1 MKALLNKG
9 IYSLSLLGL
18 FMLLW
23 LIPPP
28 LSAQNLRPG
37 HSITSRSKQF
47 VITSSVS
54 GHAQPTTG
62 KTKPI
67 PDRVRLNPASLA
79 NFAGSVKEQWVRQF
93 EINQEWQG
101 HIYLHIVP
109 GRFGDPPDVRR
120 ISSPKGGWDYRAILP
135 QEIAGRTLT
144 QVIINLLLK
153 EFSGRYSMREPKLPP
168 WLTAGSAELLLQ
180 TSGPMLFVPFHT
192 RGGGGISFNHPQDP
206 LHASRKVIE
215 DLSPVSFL
223 TLSLPPADL
232 IQGARQAHYRAYSH
246 LLTYKLLKEKDGSK
260 RMQFFLRELP
270 KHKNT
275 SSALGVAYGHETML
289 RIEQWWSLAQT
300 QFRSRDAFNRWRPK
314 VILNHLSDSLLLH
327 ASTTPSDTKSKPQTR
342 LVRIQ
347 EYISNGTRTEHTKK
361 LSPLLQRLRFLQ
373 VNSPPETARL
383 IQDYHLVIESYLG
396 INSPKSGRAAR
407 NTSGRIRVLRDYT
420 INQLSLLD
428 TILMDLISESEP
440 NVRRAKQTDPSRV
453 KAD

>member
-1 MKALLNKG
+1 
-9 IYSLSLLGL
+9 
-18 FMLLW
+18 MLLW
-23 LIPPP
+23 LYQPH
-28 LSAQNLRPG
+28 LSAQKLRPG

-54 GHAQPTTG
+54 ELSRPLAG
-62 KTKPI
+62 KSKPI

-79 NFAGSVKEQWVRQF
+79 TFAGSAREQWVRQF

-101 HIYLHIVP
+101 RIYLHIVP
-109 GRFGDPPDVRR
+109 GKFGDRPDVRR
-120 ISSPKGGWDYRAILP
+120 IPSAKGGWDYRAILP

-153 EFSGRYSMREPKLPP
+153 EFSGRYSMREPVLPP

-192 RGGGGISFNHPQDP
+192 RGGGGISFTHPQDP

-215 DLSPVSFL
+215 DLPAVSFL
-223 TLSLPPADL
+223 TLSLPPAEL
-232 IQGARQAHYRAYSH
+232 IQGTKQAHYRAYAH
-246 LLTYKLLKEKDGSK
+246 LLTYKLLREKDGAK

-289 RIEQWWSLAQT
+289 QIEQWWSLAQT
-300 QFRSRDAFNRWRPK
+300 QFRSRDAFDRWRPK
-314 VILNHLSDSLLLH
+314 VILGHLSDSLLLH
-327 ASTTPSDTKSKPQTR
+327 ASTTPSGTESKPQPK

-347 EYISNGTRTEHTKK
+347 EFISSGTRTEHAKK

-373 VNSPPETARL
+373 VNAPPETARL
-383 IQDYHLVIESYLG
+383 IQDYHSVIETYLG
-396 INSPKSGRAAR
+396 IKPTKSGRVIRKTPGKMRALR
-407 NTSGRIRVLRDYT
+407 NHT
-420 INQLSLLD
+420 ISQLDLLD
-428 TILMDLISESEP
+428 TILIDLISGSEP
-440 NVRRAKQTDPSRV
+440 DVTRAKQTVAPPVQTD
-453 KAD
+453 